1 MSDPSTRTAP
11 APNSAA
17 ADSETGSGID
27 AQEVDERAS
36 ARIIRYLEGQIL
48 SGALADRS
56 PLPAERDLVK
66 QFGTSRAVVR
76 EAITTLGHRGLIEN
90 RPRFRPRARKPG
102 IESAFAAVG
111 SIVEHL
117 LGDERGVRNLYES
130 RLFMERALVR
140 EAALRARKQDIDEL
154 RAALVA
160 NEATIADSDAFYRT
174 DIAFH
179 GVLYRIPRNPIFP
192 AVHTAYTAWLAPQ
205 WERMPRSPE
214 RNAMN
219 HGSHAEIV
227 ARIIDRD
234 ADGAELALQ
243 RHLDAAWEYVR
254 VTFERDAESTATPEA
269 P

>member
-1 MSDPSTRTAP
+1 MSGQSTIVEP
-11 APNSAA
+11 EP
-17 ADSETGSGID
+17 D
-27 AQEVDERAS
+27 AGTEAGATDERAS
-36 ARIIRYLEGQIL
+36 ARVVRYLEDQIL
-48 SGALADRS
+48 SGVLADHA

-66 QFGTSRAVVR
+66 RFGTSRAVVR
-76 EAITTLGHRGLIEN
+76 EAISTLDHRGLIES
-90 RPRFRPRARKPG
+90 RPRFRPLVRKPG

-154 RAALVA
+154 RAALDA
-160 NEATIADSDAFYRT
+160 NAAAIPDSAAFYAT
-174 DIAFH
+174 DVAFH
-179 GVLYRIPRNPIFP
+179 GVLYRLPRNPIFP
-192 AVHTAYTAWLAPQ
+192 AVHSAYTSWLAPH

-219 HGSHAEIV
+219 HRSHAEIL
-227 ARIIDRD
+227 ARIVDRD

-254 VTFERDAESTATPEA
+254 VTFAPPAPATESPER
-269 P
+269 

>member
-1 MSDPSTRTAP
+1 MPDPTTPLVPDPS
-11 APNSAA
+11 
-17 ADSETGSGID
+17 ADTGV
-27 AQEVDERAS
+27 VDERAS
-36 ARIIRYLEGQIL
+36 TRIVRYLEQQIL

-66 QFGTSRAVVR
+66 RFGTSRAVVR

-90 RPRFRPRARKPG
+90 RPRFRPLVRKPG

-117 LGDERGVRNLYES
+117 LDDRRGVRNLYES
-130 RLFMERALVR
+130 RLFLERSLVR
-140 EAALRARKQDIDEL
+140 EAALRARKQDIDDL
-154 RAALVA
+154 RTALDA
-160 NEATIADSDAFYRT
+160 NEDAIADSEAFYRT

-192 AVHTAYTAWLAPQ
+192 AVHSAYTSWLAPH

-219 HGSHAEIV
+219 HGSHAQIV
-227 ARIIDRD
+227 ARIVDRD

-254 VTFERDAESTATPEA
+254 VTFEQDASTIDPER
-269 P
+269 PE